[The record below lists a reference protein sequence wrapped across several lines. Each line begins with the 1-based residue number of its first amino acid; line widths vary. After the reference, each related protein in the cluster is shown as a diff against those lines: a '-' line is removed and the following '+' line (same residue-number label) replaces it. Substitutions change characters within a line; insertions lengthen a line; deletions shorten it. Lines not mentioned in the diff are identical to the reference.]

1 MTKWTED
8 DIGKTVTITFE
19 HGTEI
24 EDTIVCVP
32 LEMMALRTLPD
43 GTQVPEMLGDGQPI
57 IGPSIEVGMIH
68 ARLTHSLPLIKM
80 QEERAKEMAEA
91 IKKMEAED
99 GNKQP
104 SSWNDLD
111 DDPGL
116 RDYFT
121 LEELGMKT
129 DFSMDNHDPNLDVRV
144 VIDGKDAAGVSQEE
158 EE

>member
-1 MTKWTED
+1 MKKWTED

-99 GNKQP
+99 G
-104 SSWNDLD
+104 
-111 DDPGL
+111 
-116 RDYFT
+116 
-121 LEELGMKT
+121 
-129 DFSMDNHDPNLDVRV
+129 
-144 VIDGKDAAGVSQEE
+144 EE

>member
-68 ARLTHSLPLIKM
+68 ARLTHSLPIIKM
-80 QEERAKEMAEA
+80 QEERSKEMAEA

-99 GNKQP
+99 GDNY
-104 SSWNDLD
+104 
-111 DDPGL
+111 DPEKHG
-116 RDYFT
+116 FT
-121 LEELGMKT
+121 LEELGVNPH
-129 DFSMDNHDPNLDVRV
+129 FYMDNYEPEKVPVDVQV
-144 VIDGKDAAGVSQEE
+144 VIKPQEE

>member
-111 DDPGL
+111 DDPPDL

-129 DFSMDNHDPNLDVRV
+129 DYSMDEYDPELKVRV
-144 VIDGKDAAGVSQEE
+144 VVKPQEE

>member
-8 DIGKTVTITFE
+8 DIGKIVTITFE

-68 ARLTHSLPLIKM
+68 ARLTHSLPIIKM

-99 GNKQP
+99 G
-104 SSWNDLD
+104 
-111 DDPGL
+111 
-116 RDYFT
+116 
-121 LEELGMKT
+121 
-129 DFSMDNHDPNLDVRV
+129 
-144 VIDGKDAAGVSQEE
+144 ISQEE

>member
-1 MTKWTED
+1 MKKWTEE

-99 GNKQP
+99 GDNY
-104 SSWNDLD
+104 
-111 DDPGL
+111 DPKKHG
-116 RDYFT
+116 FT
-121 LEELGMKT
+121 LEELGIKT
-129 DFSMDNHDPNLDVRV
+129 DFYLDNYDPEKAPVDVRI
-144 VIDGKDAAGVSQEE
+144 VIEPQEE